1 MARSRR
7 TQPPMPSRCRRRP
20 SRSWPA
26 LTSFFGIP
34 PLTLAGWMA
43 GAVGAILLV
52 LLLFAGVNRILL
64 QMALRNIPRRRAQ
77 SVLIL
82 FGLMLATL
90 IITASLAIGDTSSYS
105 LQAIEVRQ
113 IGGVDAAFTRPGPST
128 VAGAGTSNSDFFTAD
143 QLAAAVAAAKSDGNV
158 AATSGAV
165 VAPGSMLDQTTGE
178 VSSQNVV
185 VFGVA
190 PDFDSVWG
198 PLNSRSGGHLKV
210 GALGAGDVYIGSSLA
225 DHLGAKPGDTL
236 QLYVE
241 GHPVTATV
249 RGILTTE
256 VNPSIANHGP
266 IVNSVLMPI
275 DQVQALISRPGAVN
289 IVFVHIH
296 GPGGVADLGP
306 QGATGDEVT
315 RHMRGAF
322 TDQQSADE
330 LKAYLSTPAIKA
342 QVAKVRDDAS
352 FLDPD
357 RQLAD
362 RLLVEL
368 NKPTTTGEF
377 KSMVA
382 D

>member
-64 QMALRNIPRRRAQ
+64 RMALRNIPRRRAQ

-128 VAGAGTSNSDFFTAD
+128 VAGAGTSNSNFFT
-143 QLAAAVAAAKSDGNV
+143 
-158 AATSGAV
+158 
-165 VAPGSMLDQTTGE
+165 
-178 VSSQNVV
+178 
-185 VFGVA
+185 
-190 PDFDSVWG
+190 
-198 PLNSRSGGHLKV
+198 
-210 GALGAGDVYIGSSLA
+210 A

-266 IVNSVLMPI
+266 IVNSVLMAI